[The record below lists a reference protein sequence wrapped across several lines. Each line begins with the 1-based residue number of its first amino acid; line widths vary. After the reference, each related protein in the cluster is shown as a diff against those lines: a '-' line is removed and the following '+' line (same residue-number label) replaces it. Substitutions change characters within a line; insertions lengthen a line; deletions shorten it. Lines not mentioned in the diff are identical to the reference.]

1 MRRMLRPPAP
11 LLLLVAALVLS
22 GCGGDDASSAE
33 AGAAVPTADAPS
45 EPEPEVAPDDAQVVA
60 VTVAGG
66 KASGDTGRV
75 QVAVGTTVRLTVT
88 SDAADQVHVHG
99 YDLVAP
105 VSPGQATQ
113 LEFVAERPGVYEVEL
128 HDARQVVTRL
138 QIS

>member
-11 LLLLVAALVLS
+11 LLLVAALVLT
-22 GCGGDDASSAE
+22 GCGGDDASSAPT
-33 AGAAVPTADAPS
+33 GTAVPTAVAPS

-60 VTVAGG
+60 ITVAGG
-66 KASGDTGRV
+66 QASGDTGRV
-75 QVAVGTTVRLTVT
+75 EVPVGTTVRLTVT

-113 LEFVAERPGVYEVEL
+113 LEFVADRPGVYEIEL